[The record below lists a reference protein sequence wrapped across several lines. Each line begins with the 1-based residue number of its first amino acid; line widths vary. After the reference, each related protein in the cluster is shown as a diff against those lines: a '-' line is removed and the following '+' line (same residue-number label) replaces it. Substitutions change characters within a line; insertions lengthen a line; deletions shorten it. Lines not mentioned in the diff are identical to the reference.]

1 MSTSIP
7 PQITDLY
14 ERETSL
20 DPTRSFIVQAP
31 AGSGK
36 TSLLVQRYLVL
47 LTRAETPEEII
58 AITFTRK
65 AAAEMHER
73 VLNALLNANQPS
85 DSNDSYLLKTK
96 LLAQMVLK
104 CDAEH
109 NWHLLDSPQRL
120 NIQTIDAFCQKIARQ
135 APLSAGCTANA
146 KILQNAAVETC
157 YLEATRTILEQILR
171 QNNQDD
177 PQLKHLKN
185 LLLHLDNDV
194 ARLEDLCV
202 AMLKRR
208 DQWLPH
214 LTPIHDDNILRQT
227 IESALKTIAEENL
240 KEFLAL
246 FPQEL
251 CNEFNQLAAFA
262 NSNLEYQ
269 IKKTEY
275 LSIQIPH
282 SFALLLT
289 KEYAWRKVV
298 NKTMGFPPAA
308 ETTCVNEK
316 GLRKN
321 MKERMDALLKILQPN
336 ENLRKKLE
344 YLLKSPPTQYT
355 DQQWQ
360 NVCALA
366 SLLKLLAAQL
376 HVTFSKQGA
385 TDYVEIAIAAQNALG
400 NSDEP
405 TEIALNLDYRIQ
417 HLLIDEFQDTSVAQ
431 FCLLEKLITGWQPD
445 DGRTLFLVG
454 DPMQSIYRFREA
466 EVGLFLRAQR
476 EGINSVP
483 LESLVL
489 TTNFR
494 SLPNVV
500 NWVNTIFPK
509 IFPEEVDIAN
519 GAVPFTPAVCSLE
532 NSQNK
537 SGLAEVKIFAT
548 DDETQTAFSVVE
560 KIQSIQKENPE
571 HTIAILVRARQHL
584 QHILPALR
592 RTKINYQAIELETLS
607 ESMVVQDLFA
617 LTRALL
623 SLADRIAW
631 LAILRAPW
639 CGLSLSDLYVIANGP
654 HATILE
660 NIYDSN
666 KICKENYHINQFTI
680 LNSSKN
686 KVLTLSTDGAGRLA
700 RILPIITES
709 LQNRARQ
716 PWRIW
721 LENTWLALGGPAC
734 LSKDELEQQHAES
747 YFTLLDQQDQLD
759 LQILAKELERLYV
772 KPGSQTPKNSVQ
784 IMTIHKAKGLEF
796 DHVIIPAIEK
806 TGRQDETK
814 LLLWQERTCTHGDQ
828 SDLILAPIKAT
839 DAESDPIYQYLNFC
853 EREKSFYELGRLLY
867 VATTRAKKTLSL
879 FGQVSDKKVEK
890 IQETKE
896 KKVNNLLGLLAPCWQ
911 DRWLQH
917 TVIMGTPHPAQLIL
931 NTNSRENK
939 YRISIGQENLFP
951 TKSNSKKTPVETVKI
966 FKNTVL
972 SEQKTG
978 SILELGGIGGP
989 QKYLGQLI
997 HTILAKLSQKNLPNN
1012 TNEYIQ
1018 QQQDTWRLAL
1028 LQLGVNP
1035 SELESSLQIVNQ
1047 ALKNILNDPRGR
1059 WILDFNHQDAKSEY
1073 ALTSVNNSGIA
1084 QHLVIDRTFIDE
1096 NGIRW
1101 VIDYKTTAN
1110 EDNVCERYRKQL
1122 ENYANILSSLD
1133 PRPIRLG
1140 VYLTNCSG
1148 WEELENEGIK
1158 E

>member
-1 MSTSIP
+1 MR
-7 PQITDLY
+7 QITDLF
-14 ERETSL
+14 ERETAL

-47 LTRAETPEEII
+47 LARAQTPEEII

-73 VLNALLNANQPS
+73 VWNALLNANLPN
-85 DSNDSYLLKTK
+85 DSNDTYVLKTK
-96 LLAQMVLK
+96 FLAQTVLQR
-104 CDAEH
+104 DAKH
-109 NWHLLDSPQRL
+109 NWHLLDNPQRL

-146 KILQNAAVETC
+146 EILQNAAIEAC
-157 YLEATRTILEQILR
+157 YLEATRATLEQILR
-171 QNNQDD
+171 QNDQND
-177 PQLKHLKN
+177 PHLKHLKT
-185 LLLHLDNDV
+185 LLLHLDNDISH
-194 ARLEDLCV
+194 LENLCI

-214 LTPIHDDNILRQT
+214 LTPIHNDNELRQT
-227 IESALKTIAEENL
+227 IESALAAIGEENL
-240 KEFLAL
+240 NEFSAL

-251 CNEFNQLAAFA
+251 HNEFDQLATFA
-262 NSNLEYQ
+262 NNNLEYQ
-269 IKKTEY
+269 VEKTEY

-282 SFALLLT
+282 SFALLVT

-298 NKTMGFPPAA
+298 NKTIGFPPAA

-316 GLRKN
+316 RLRKN
-321 MKERMDALLKILQPN
+321 MKERMDNLLGTLSHH

-344 YLLKSPPTQYT
+344 YLLKSPPAQYT

-366 SLLKLLAAQL
+366 ALLKLLAAQL

-385 TDYVEIAIAAQNALG
+385 TDYVEIAIAAQAALG
-400 NSDEP
+400 NRDEP
-405 TEIALNLDYRIQ
+405 TETALNLDYRIQ
-417 HLLIDEFQDTSVAQ
+417 HLLVDEFQDTSVAQ
-431 FCLLEKLITGWQPD
+431 FSLLEKLITGWQPD

-494 SLPNVV
+494 SLPNVI
-500 NWVNTIFPK
+500 NWVNTVFPK
-509 IFPEEVDIAN
+509 IFPEEADIAN
-519 GAVPFTPAVCSLE
+519 GAVPFSPSIYSLE
-532 NSQNK
+532 NSK
-537 SGLAEVKIFAT
+537 SKPGAAEVKIFTT
-548 DDETQTAFSVVE
+548 DDETQTASSVVE
-560 KIQSIQKENPE
+560 KIQNIQKENQE
-571 HTIAILVRARQHL
+571 HSIAILVRARQHL

-592 RTKINYQAIELETLS
+592 AAKINYQAIELETLS
-607 ESMVVQDLFA
+607 ESVVVQDLFA

-639 CGLSLSDLYVIANGP
+639 CGLNLNDLYVIANGP
-654 HATILE
+654 HTTILE
-660 NIYDSN
+660 NIYNST
-666 KICKENYHINQFTI
+666 KICKENCYINQTTI
-680 LNSSKN
+680 SKTFKN
-686 KVLTLSTDGAGRLA
+686 EALALSADGTKRLA

-721 LENTWLALGGPAC
+721 LENTWLAVEGPAC

-747 YFTLLDQQDQLD
+747 YFTLLNQQDHLD
-759 LQILAKELERLYV
+759 LQILAKELKRLYV
-772 KPGSQTPKNSVQ
+772 KPNPQTPKNSVQ

-806 TGRQDETK
+806 TGRQDESK
-814 LLLWQERTCTHGDQ
+814 LMLWQERTHTHGDQ
-828 SDLILAPIKAT
+828 SDLILAPIKAA

-867 VATTRAKKTLSL
+867 VATTRAKKTLSI
-879 FGQVSDKKVEK
+879 FGQVPDKKVEK

-896 KKVNNLLGLLAPCWQ
+896 KKVNNLLGLLIPCWQ
-911 DRWLQH
+911 ECWLQPS
-917 TVIMGTPHPAQLIL
+917 VIMGTPRPAQPIL
-931 NTNSRENK
+931 NTDSRVSK
-939 YRISIGQENLFP
+939 YRISVEQENPPL
-951 TKSNSKKTPVETVKI
+951 TDLHYLKTPAANTQI
-966 FKNTVL
+966 MKNTVL
-972 SEQKTG
+972 PEQKTNP
-978 SILELGGIGGP
+978 ILELGGAWGP
-989 QKYLGQLI
+989 QKQQGQLI
-997 HTILAKLSQKNLPNN
+997 HAILAKLSLTPLPCD
-1012 TNEYIQ
+1012 TNKYLEQ
-1018 QQQDTWRLAL
+1018 QQISWRLTL
-1028 LQLGVNP
+1028 LQLGVNQT
-1035 SELESSLQIVNQ
+1035 ELESSLQIVNQ

-1059 WILDFNHQDAKSEY
+1059 WILDFKHQDAKSEY
-1073 ALTSVNNSGIA
+1073 ALTNVNNSDII
-1084 QHLVIDRTFIDE
+1084 QHLVIDRTFIDG
-1096 NGIRW
+1096 NDIRW
-1101 VIDYKTTAN
+1101 IIDYKTTAN
-1110 EDNVCERYRKQL
+1110 EENVRERYNKQL
-1122 ENYANILSSLD
+1122 ENYASALNTLD
-1133 PRPIRLG
+1133 PRPTRLG
-1140 VYLTNCSG
+1140 VYLTSCAE
-1148 WEELENEGIK
+1148 WKEL
-1158 E
+1158 